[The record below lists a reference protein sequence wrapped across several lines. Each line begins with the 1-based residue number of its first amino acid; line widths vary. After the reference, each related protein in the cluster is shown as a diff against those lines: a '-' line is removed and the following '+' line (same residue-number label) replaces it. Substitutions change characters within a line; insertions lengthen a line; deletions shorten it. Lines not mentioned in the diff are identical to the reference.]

1 MSGSLLRCV
10 YRTCSYRDDYE
21 SSIYRAAL
29 VPNQKSFNVPQTGTF
44 VDWQRDVV
52 PWFVMWTMITDIKT
66 KKISNSVLLN
76 LVYTCKMKFRSSSLQ
91 RVIIHISHFDVK
103 LAVITDCH
111 MFLIHMHGC
120 YQARQ
125 LYMDCAARLAA
136 WPHMW
141 CSCYCNLCCSG
152 LTEHLQN
159 LINVCVCISKTLFIS
174 IQT

>member
-1 MSGSLLRCV
+1 MVHVNKMIFLIHRMSGSLLRCV

-103 LAVITDCH
+103 LAVITSVSWLSH
-111 MFLIHMHGC
+111 VFNTHAWMLSGQAALHG
-120 YQARQ
+120 
-125 LYMDCAARLAA
+125 
-136 WPHMW
+136 
-141 CSCYCNLCCSG
+141 LCCSSG
-152 LTEHLQN
+152 SVASHVVLL
-159 LINVCVCISKTLFIS
+159 LL
-174 IQT
+174 